1 MDVVKMEQVLNAYY
15 GNNGEKLRRVVDRLL
30 SRFGGI
36 ADKDKDDFYSLAN
49 EVFAGALKRYDASQ
63 SFDVFLYSCLSNR
76 IKTEISRRNRYKRR
90 TDQMCIS
97 IDTYVDEEHT
107 TLGELLACELNIE
120 KEILE
125 ENGEGYSR
133 KMLLY
138 LDRLSKLQKKVLN
151 LISEGYLPNEITEK
165 LQISEKQYTDCHAA
179 IHAYRNVS
187 ILF

>member
-1 MDVVKMEQVLNAYY
+1 MEQVLHAYY
-15 GNNGEKLRRVVDRLL
+15 GNNGERLRRVVDKIL

-49 EVFAGALKRYDASQ
+49 EVFADALKRYDASQ
-63 SFDVFLYSCLSNR
+63 SFDVFLYSCLSNK
-76 IKTEISRRNRYKRR
+76 IKSEISRRNRYKRKGD
-90 TDQMCIS
+90 TMCIS

-107 TLGELLACELNIE
+107 TLGDMLACESNIE
-120 KEILE
+120 KEVLE
-125 ENGEGYSR
+125 ENGEGYSH

-138 LDRLSKLQKKVLN
+138 LGRLSNLQKKVLD